1 MQYPS
6 ILERALEDMTHA
18 EAEEEV
24 GEQLVLMLE
33 NIREQND
40 QLNELFGIEEFMS
53 KQPKSS
59 TKRSTYQPSDSMS
72 MYGASSVK
80 GSVISNNTSMAKTAK
95 ALKYD
100 SKMSKHEDRKLER
113 IAAEA

>member
-1 MQYPS
+1 MN
-6 ILERALEDMTHA
+6 HA

-24 GEQLVLMLE
+24 GESLVLMLE

-59 TKRSTYQPSDSMS
+59 TKRSTY
-72 MYGASSVK
+72 
-80 GSVISNNTSMAKTAK
+80 
-95 ALKYD
+95 
-100 SKMSKHEDRKLER
+100 
-113 IAAEA
+113 

>member
-40 QLNELFGIEEFMS
+40 
-53 KQPKSS
+53 
-59 TKRSTYQPSDSMS
+59 
-72 MYGASSVK
+72 
-80 GSVISNNTSMAKTAK
+80 
-95 ALKYD
+95 
-100 SKMSKHEDRKLER
+100 
-113 IAAEA
+113 